1 MKNKILIAL
10 NLLLLMGCSSNS
22 QDLSTIDFTKD
33 GSAYLDKLSPST
45 RDEQKGHYE
54 AEIHGEEAGF
64 KLVDK
69 GERVINYLFIGQ
81 ERTARINYAGLAI
94 KENTG
99 ATMSV
104 YDGKIAFM
112 RLQLKNENSF
122 QLLDILKKKLGS
134 PSEIISSKDNHY
146 DANDKSQQLLL
157 QKLPNDTKK
166 IKDDLL
172 DEYYLQYPE
181 NFIWDKD
188 GLIYQLTFAPTGN
201 MVDNQLVI
209 LSKKAFR
216 DKIIIG
222 YHNPDQDPIL
232 KKYMN

>member
-1 MKNKILIAL
+1 MKTKILIAL
-10 NLLLLMGCSSNS
+10 NLLLLMSCSSNS
-22 QDLSTIDFTKD
+22 QDLSTVDFSND
-33 GSAYLDKLSPST
+33 GAAYLNNLDPS
-45 RDEQKGHYE
+45 RKEEQKGHYE
-54 AEIHGEEAGF
+54 AVIHGEKADF
-64 KLVDK
+64 KLIDN

-81 ERTARINYAGLAI
+81 KSLGRINFAGLAI

-104 YDGKIAFM
+104 YQDKIAFM
-112 RLQLKNENSF
+112 RLQLKNEDSF

-157 QKLPNDTKK
+157 EKLPKETKK
-166 IKDDLL
+166 TKDDLL
-172 DEYYLQYPE
+172 DEYYLSYPE
-181 NFIWDKD
+181 NFIWNR
-188 GLIYQLTFAPTGN
+188 GEIIYQLTLIPSGN

-209 LSKKAFR
+209 ISKKAFK

-232 KKYMN
+232 KKYVK